1 MPAPTRTA
9 DQVWNGHEK
18 PWVFH
23 IVRPQCGL
31 KNSASFLVNFSPKSS
46 ISDGKILW
54 FSPFRMGKAMVF
66 PWFSTVSGGSRHP
79 PVGPWGRGRVKRLA
93 QQIVEGKAWVN
104 LVMGYRILGIYIYI
118 YTHVY
123 IYIYTSTSTSIY
135 LCISLS
141 LYIYIHAHTL
151 WL

>member
-18 PWVFH
+18 PMGFPH
-23 IVRPQCGL
+23 RSASVRP

-118 YTHVY
+118 YTRLHLHLHIY
-123 IYIYTSTSTSIY
+123 IYIY
-135 LCISLS
+135 ISMYLS
-141 LYIYIHAHTL
+141 LYRYIHAHTL